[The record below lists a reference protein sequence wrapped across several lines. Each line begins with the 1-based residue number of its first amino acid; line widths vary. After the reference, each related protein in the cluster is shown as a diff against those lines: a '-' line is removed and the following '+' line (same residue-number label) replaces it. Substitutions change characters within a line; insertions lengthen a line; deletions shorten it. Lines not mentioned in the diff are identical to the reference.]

1 MEERWKVGQ
10 GWLRD
15 CGGDCCADARSI
27 HFVWGGSIM
36 RHQSASLQ
44 RREGNRQLHDHG
56 IAKMERD
63 ACALFSLIQYLH
75 SKAMK
80 VVDFGEKKL

>member
-15 CGGDCCADARSI
+15 CGGDCRADARSI

-44 RREGNRQLHDHG
+44 RREGNHQLHDG
-56 IAKMERD
+56 IAKMERVV
-63 ACALFSLIQYLH
+63 CALLSLIRNI
-75 SKAMK
+75 
-80 VVDFGEKKL
+80 